1 MTMTPR
7 LSPLIIRLRCGK
19 VCLFGWQP
27 QANSET
33 IAPRSRIWREARY
46 ALGDKAHP
54 ARNPIPQS
62 SAPRLQAPPHSRRH
76 QHHRPFR

>member
-19 VCLFGWQP
+19 VCLFGWLP

-33 IAPRSRIWREARY
+33 IAQRSRIWR
-46 ALGDKAHP
+46 
-54 ARNPIPQS
+54 
-62 SAPRLQAPPHSRRH
+62 
-76 QHHRPFR
+76 